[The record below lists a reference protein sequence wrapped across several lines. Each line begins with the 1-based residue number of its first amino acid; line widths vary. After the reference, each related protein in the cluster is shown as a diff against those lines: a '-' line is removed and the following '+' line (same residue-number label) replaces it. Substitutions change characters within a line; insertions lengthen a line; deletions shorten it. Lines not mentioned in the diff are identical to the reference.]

1 MATLQERT
9 LTADQV
15 ERLAK
20 LRDNMLSVSAALGA
34 EKRSDV
40 TVAELTLLLKQAAAG
55 DGLGGRLWQE
65 YEQMILSQAAFWGR
79 GPVLCL

>member
-1 MATLQERT
+1 MASFQERT

-40 TVAELTLLLKQAAAG
+40 TVAELTLLLKQAAG
-55 DGLGGRLWQE
+55 FLYEVGQGTGFE
-65 YEQMILSQAAFWGR
+65 YSDT
-79 GPVLCL
+79 

>member
-1 MATLQERT
+1 MASFQERT

-40 TVAELTLLLKQAAAG
+40 TVAELTLLLKQAAGFLYAG
-55 DGLGGRLWQE
+55 AEELTKTID
-65 YEQMILSQAAFWGR
+65 
-79 GPVLCL
+79 C

>member
-1 MATLQERT
+1 MASFQERT
-9 LTADQV
+9 LTAAQV

-40 TVAELTLLLKQAAAG
+40 TVAELTLLLKQAAGFLYVSAEELTKAIG
-55 DGLGGRLWQE
+55 
-65 YEQMILSQAAFWGR
+65 
-79 GPVLCL
+79 